1 MELRKIEDRGGEVF
15 VRKYY
20 DGVHF
25 PPNVP
30 GNVKDHLETLRNLKH
45 KEGDILLNSFPK
57 TGTHWTY
64 DVLHMLLTG
73 KAEYSIGKIMAMDY
87 EPTEKFDALDSPRIL
102 VSHLYPKHIPKSVID
117 EKCKIVYIYRNP
129 KDTAVSMHS
138 FIKRLNIDGFKGY
151 NGKWEHFLEMFA
163 TKQLQYNTWFEH
175 VKSWLDYKEDN
186 PDFPIMF
193 VSYEDMKKNL
203 RRCVQK
209 MAEYLGAK
217 QDPEFLDEVAKKCQ
231 FSAMSKAKTT
241 DETETAFSRDGS
253 NPFYR
258 KGEVG
263 DWKNWFT
270 VAQNEIYD
278 EVIEEKMAGIDL
290 ELKYTL

>member
-1 MELRKIEDRGGEVF
+1 MELRKIEDKGGEAMIS
-15 VRKYY
+15 KYY

-25 PPNVP
+25 PPVVP
-30 GNVKDHLETLRNLKH
+30 GNVKDHLEAVRNLKH
-45 KEGDILLNSFPK
+45 KEGDILLNPFPK
-57 TGTHWTY
+57 AGTHWTY

-73 KAEYSIGKIMAMDY
+73 KTEYSIGKIMAMDY

-129 KDTAVSMHS
+129 KDTAVSAHS
-138 FIKRLNIDGFKGY
+138 FLRRLNIHGYKGY
-151 NGKWEHFLEMFA
+151 EGQWEHYFEFFA
-163 TKQLQYNTWFEH
+163 TKQIQYNSWFEH
-175 VKSWLDYKEDN
+175 VKAWLDFKKTN
-186 PDFPIMF
+186 PELPILFMSF
-193 VSYEDMKKNL
+193 EDMKKDL
-203 RRCVQK
+203 RSCVQK

-217 QDPEFLDEVAKKCQ
+217 QDPEFLDEVTSKCQ
-231 FSAMSKAKTT
+231 FSDMVKAKTE
-241 DETETAFSRDGS
+241 DEIETALSKDGS

-270 VAQNEIYD
+270 VAQNEMYD
-278 EVIEEKMAGIDL
+278 KVLEENMADIDL
-290 ELKYTL
+290 EVASDS